1 MNSNPLKEKLQ
12 DYEAVI
18 FDLDGTLVDSMW
30 MWKEIDRAYLAN
42 FGIELP
48 DNLQKEIEGMGLDET
63 AVYFKEK
70 FGITDTVEKMRSDW
84 ISMALYKHSHE
95 VPMKPGA
102 QRFLSYCMEKGIKLG
117 IATSNSLELVERIEE
132 AHHLK
137 DYISCIVTGCQVEN
151 CKPAPDI
158 YLVAAK
164 RLHTDPKKCLVF
176 EDIIPGIMAGKAAG
190 MSVCAVWDEHSEKD
204 WDEKV
209 KTADFSLRSYEEI
222 L

>member
-1 MNSNPLKEKLQ
+1 
-12 DYEAVI
+12 
-18 FDLDGTLVDSMW
+18 
-30 MWKEIDRAYLAN
+30 
-42 FGIELP
+42 
-48 DNLQKEIEGMGLDET
+48 MGLNET
-63 AVYFKEK
+63 AVYFKER

-84 ISMALYKHSHE
+84 ISMALYKYSHE
-95 VPMKPGA
+95 VPMKPGV
-102 QRFLSYCMEKGIKLG
+102 QSFLSYCMEKGIKLG

-158 YLVAAK
+158 YLAAAK

-190 MSVCAVWDEHSEKD
+190 MSVCAVWDEYSEKD

>member
-1 MNSNPLKEKLQ
+1 MSSNPLKEQLSQ
-12 DYEAVI
+12 YEAVI

-30 MWKEIDRAYLAN
+30 MWKEIDREYLLR

-48 DNLQKEIEGMGLDET
+48 EGLQKEIEGMGLAET
-63 AVYFKEK
+63 AVYFKKK
-70 FGITDTVEKMRSDW
+70 FGITDDVEKMKSDW
-84 ISMALYKHSHE
+84 ISMALYKYRHE

-102 QRFLSYCMEKGIKLG
+102 ERFLAYCMEHGIKLG
-117 IATSNSLELVERIEE
+117 IATSNSLELVEVLAE

-137 DYISCIVTGCQVEN
+137 DYISCIVTGCQVEK

-158 YLVAAK
+158 YLAVSQK
-164 RLHTDPKKCLVF
+164 LHVKPEKCLVF

-190 MSVCAVWDEHSEKD
+190 MSVCAVWDKYSEKE
-204 WDEKV
+204 WEEKK
-209 KTADFSLRSYEEI
+209 KTADFSLHSYEEI

>member
-48 DNLQKEIEGMGLDET
+48 DNLQKEIEGM
-63 AVYFKEK
+63 
-70 FGITDTVEKMRSDW
+70 
-84 ISMALYKHSHE
+84 ALYKYSHE

-164 RLHTDPKKCLVF
+164 RMHTDPKKCLVF

-190 MSVCAVWDEHSEKD
+190 MSVCAVWDEYSEKD

>member
-48 DNLQKEIEGMGLDET
+48 DNLQKEIEGMGLNET

-84 ISMALYKHSHE
+84 ISMALYKYSHE

-132 AHHLK
+132 A
-137 DYISCIVTGCQVEN
+137 QN

-158 YLVAAK
+158 YLAAAK

-190 MSVCAVWDEHSEKD
+190 MSVCAVWDEYSEKD